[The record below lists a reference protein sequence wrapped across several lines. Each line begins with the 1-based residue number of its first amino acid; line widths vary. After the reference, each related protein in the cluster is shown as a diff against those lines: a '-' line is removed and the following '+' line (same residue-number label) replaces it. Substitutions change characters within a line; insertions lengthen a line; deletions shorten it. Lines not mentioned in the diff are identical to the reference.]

1 MRALRM
7 RTAPFERRNASRRF
21 VHWPLLALMLAVGA
35 SAVERGVYSEAIVL
49 IIGFAL
55 LVVAL
60 RGQVRRV

>member
-1 MRALRM
+1 MRALWM
-7 RTAPFERRNASRRF
+7 RTGPPEHRAFRRF
-21 VHWPLLALMLAVGA
+21 VHWPLLALVLAVVA

-49 IIGFAL
+49 ITGFVL